1 MTFFFQ
7 RNPIGVI
14 LKIVL
19 ALLCVIIAVG
29 GCFCSTAQKTSNK
42 VCASIIKRAS
52 HSSGAWINLEALFA
66 SCSKSLCI
74 CKKNI
79 HISNVINAYLS
90 HLLTVVRRSCSDG
103 WCGTYASRLWD
114 MLVLRVC
121 LQEQRKQSLLTL
133 AKENQ
138 SPLGWYPNPPTFLFT
153 NPCFVLLIHDLCFV
167 LSLHSSLITQ
177 RDIRLNDFHLW
188 QLDEVREMY
197 FIMFEIWIFLT
208 PRSRV
213 RHVLLWMRALYL
225 TYCGLFN
232 RNTRPLQW

>member
-7 RNPIGVI
+7 TNPIGVI

-29 GCFCSTAQKTSNK
+29 GCFCLTAQKTSNK

-66 SCSKSLCI
+66 SCSKSLCF
-74 CKKNI
+74 CKRNI
-79 HISNVINAYLS
+79 HISNVINTFLS
-90 HLLTVVRRSCSDG
+90 LLLTVVRRNRSDG
-103 WCGTYASRLWD
+103 WCGTPLRYTSLASLF
-114 MLVLRVC
+114 
-121 LQEQRKQSLLTL
+121 TG
-133 AKENQ
+133 AKEAKFTYFSNGKPV
-138 SPLGWYPNPPTFLFT
+138 SSWLISKSSDISLYKSLFCASSSWPLFCSLSAFVTNHATRHPPERLPLMTVRW
-153 NPCFVLLIHDLCFV
+153 CE
-167 LSLHSSLITQ
+167 
-177 RDIRLNDFHLW
+177 RDVFYYVW
-188 QLDEVREMY
+188 
-197 FIMFEIWIFLT
+197 IWIFLT

-225 TYCGLFN
+225 TACGLFN